1 MNRNNVLTVTAL
13 NKYLKALVQ
22 RDDVLSSVFVQG
34 EISNF
39 KAHSSGHWYF
49 SLKDAGGA
57 VKAVMFRS
65 NNAKVRF
72 LPQNGMKVLVSGRI
86 DVYERDGVYQL
97 YAEEMLL
104 AGARRVI
111 CSLRT
116 AQRKACRG
124 GLIQSG

>member
-1 MNRNNVLTVTAL
+1 MNRNNVLTVTTL

-104 AGARRVI
+104 AGAGELYVAYEQ
-111 CSLRT
+111 LKEKL
-116 AQRKACRG
+116 AA
-124 GLIQSG
+124 